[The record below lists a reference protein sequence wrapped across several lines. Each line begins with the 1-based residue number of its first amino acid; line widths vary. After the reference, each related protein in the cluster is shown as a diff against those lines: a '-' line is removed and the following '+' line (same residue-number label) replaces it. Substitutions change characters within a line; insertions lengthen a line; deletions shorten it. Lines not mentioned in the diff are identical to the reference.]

1 MGVGAARRVPLFR
14 AGTKVTEVQ
23 GQKLLE
29 TGEPLSSHRELQG
42 AESSKGSALAPKE
55 PCQQVLCVRH

>member
-1 MGVGAARRVPLFR
+1 MGTARRVPLFR
-14 AGTKVTEVQ
+14 AGPKATEAR

-29 TGEPLSSHRELQG
+29 TGGPRSSHR
-42 AESSKGSALAPKE
+42 ESSKGSALAPKE